1 MCTLRLSCLFMNI
14 FSLVRR
20 RFSGT
25 KNGDKMRR
33 KKLEVPV
40 IVIVVFISTIS
51 YAGTYEVELNASKSP
66 IEARFDYKRVVEHG
80 SLTTGI
86 GAIYSED
93 EYRIGYA
100 KLTLGNELLLAGL
113 RLHLGFKGALG
124 EVENDS
130 READLMAIGLL
141 FSGSYTIPETILPL
155 PIDLSMS
162 FSMAPDPLSF
172 LDSDQYM
179 DFRASLDFN
188 IVKNAAII
196 FGYRY
201 IEADLSHERG
211 DWELSDETLFIGYQL
226 RF

>member
-1 MCTLRLSCLFMNI
+1 
-14 FSLVRR
+14 
-20 RFSGT
+20 
-25 KNGDKMRR
+25 MRR

-40 IVIVVFISTIS
+40 IVIVLFISTIS
-51 YAGTYEVELNASKSP
+51 YAATYEVELNASKSP
-66 IEARFDYKRVVEHG
+66 IEARFDYRKVIEQG

-93 EYRIGYA
+93 EYRIGHA
-100 KLTLGNELLLAGL
+100 KLTLGNEILVAGL
-113 RLHLGFKGALG
+113 RLDLGFKGVLG
-124 EVENDS
+124 DVERDS

-141 FSGSYTIPETILPL
+141 FSGSYTIPETISPL

-172 LDSDQYM
+172 LDSDKYM
-179 DFRASLDFN
+179 DFRVSLDFN

-201 IEADLSHERG
+201 IEVDLYHERG